1 MASANVELVRSIY
14 ADWECGDFS
23 RADWADPEIEYA
35 HADGPSPGSWKGVP
49 AMGSVFRDWL
59 SAWDDWTAEA
69 EEYRE
74 LDGGRV
80 LVITTSSG
88 RGKSS
93 GLGVGQMY
101 AHGANL
107 FQVRNAKVTRLVTY
121 WNRDCALA
129 DLGLAPEGDA
139 A

>member
-1 MASANVELVRSIY
+1 VSANLDLVRLIY
-14 ADWECGDFS
+14 ADWERGDFS
-23 RADWADPEIEYA
+23 SAEWADPEIEYA
-35 HADGPSPGSWKGVP
+35 HADGPSPGTWKGVP

-59 SAWDDWTAEA
+59 SAWEGWTAEA

-74 LDGGRV
+74 LDSERI

-93 GLGVGQMY
+93 GLGLAQMY

-107 FQVRNAKVTRLVTY
+107 FHVRNGRVTRLVTY
-121 WNRDCALA
+121 WNSERALT
-129 DLGLAPEGDA
+129 DLGLDG
-139 A
+139 